1 MSDPLTGLRLD
12 IYRGPYGDAS
22 NGGISGRTDHVTLI
36 GTLDVDGMSS
46 LRDRRRVKLLE
57 GDSRGPF
64 AVSDD
69 APAVILVWR
78 KTGSQLLSHVEPLE
92 PAPRGGYM
100 AGGTY
105 LHGDSR
111 FSDLAGFY
119 GAVSFHDRSE

>member
-1 MSDPLTGLRLD
+1 MTEPLTGLRLD

-22 NGGISGRTDHVTLI
+22 NGGISGLHNNVTLV
-36 GTLDVDGMSS
+36 GTLAIEGTSS
-46 LRDRRRVKLLE
+46 LRDRRHVKLLQ

-64 AVSDD
+64 TVSAD

-78 KTGSQLLSHVEPLE
+78 KDSRGLISHVEPLV
-92 PAPRGGYM
+92 PALRGWYM